1 MERAVVR
8 SSARLSGGG
17 GGPSKSG
24 GGGDKASSRA
34 EAARRAAAAALAAER
49 RARAR
54 QRAEEVEDSPSVLR
68 DKCRELARVVR
79 QAKHLVVYT
88 GAGISTAADIPDYR
102 GPHGVWTRLQRGED
116 IGRVEV
122 SRAQPTFTHMALAA
136 LVARGL
142 CKFVVSQ
149 NCDGLHVRSGLPR
162 RSLAELH
169 GDMFAERCAAP
180 RCRAVLLRA
189 FDTTQRTRRYSHGTR
204 RTCPVPRCGRPL
216 RDTIVHFGERA
227 RAAWPLNWAGALR
240 HAAAA
245 DVILCL
251 GSSLK
256 VLRRYPRLWCM
267 ARPARARPRLY
278 IVNLQWTPK
287 DTAAELK
294 INARCDSVMRE
305 LARRLRVR
313 VPRYRRS
320 RDPLLA
326 HATPL
331 APAER
336 HTCSRPVLAEP
347 EPEPEPDDSASSEP
361 SEFDSSS
368 ASDSDDALPL
378 RRLQERLRGSRPRAN
393 GPSSPVARADGPRGP
408 VARLNGPSGPG
419 ARLDGPSGPGAR
431 LDGPS
436 GPGARLDGPRCQR
449 GPPDR
454 LRDLQFPER
463 PRPLSQMEGLREAPR
478 PVPGLKRLQRP
489 AERSSDSNFP
499 VEGLRPRSPTP
510 RLRDRQYPA
519 ERLRNLE
526 TSANYQRG
534 RNVPETDLRRPQFP
548 EERLRDR
555 QPLLDRLQNRECP
568 ADGLRDPQ
576 FLAERLRGPR
586 SPTERLRSPD
596 TLADR
601 LRDPEMLEPE
611 EKKPKLENGICAV
624 VKEEHLRSFEVSL
637 ADGSA
642 RILLHAAHAPEP
654 KEEEDEGGG
663 LGLPRSRPPRPRDR
677 SAGLLKLGPKPAVK
691 EEDSESEASRAAAAF
706 IARAVFMCRGKLYSG
721 LHTILGPAPAPEPAG
736 ACGWCWRRLGSR
748 RCLWYPA
755 RDPRAAGRVWR
766 RVRGRRYLCT
776 CCPRDGADA
785 SSADE
790 GGEGGWYGK
799 GYRKGRKKKR

>member
-17 GGPSKSG
+17 GGGGPSKSG
-24 GGGDKASSRA
+24 GGGDKAGSRA

-169 GDMFAERCAAP
+169 GNMFAERCAAP
-180 RCRAVLLRA
+180 QCRAVLLRA

-294 INARCDSVMRE
+294 INARCDAVMRE

-336 HTCSRPVLAEP
+336 HTCSRPLLAP
-347 EPEPEPDDSASSEP
+347 PEPDDSGTSEP

-378 RRLQERLRGSRPRAN
+378 RRLQERLRGSQSRAN

-408 VARLNGPSGPG
+408 G

-431 LDGPS
+431 LNGPS
-436 GPGARLDGPRCQR
+436 GPGTRLDGPRWQR

-454 LRDLQFPER
+454 LRDRQFPER
-463 PRPLSQMEGLREAPR
+463 PRPLLQMEGLREP
-478 PVPGLKRLQRP
+478 PGLVPGLERLQRP

-499 VEGLRPRSPTP
+499 VEGLRPRSPTLH
-510 RLRDRQYPA
+510 LRDRHPA

-526 TSANYQRG
+526 TYANYQRG
-534 RNVPETDLRRPQFP
+534 RKASETDLQRPQSP
-548 EERLRDR
+548 EESLRDR
-555 QPLLDRLQNRECP
+555 RPPLLDRLQNRECP
-568 ADGLRDPQ
+568 VDGLRNLK
-576 FLAERLRGPR
+576 FLVERLHTPVPW

-611 EKKPKLENGICAV
+611 EKKPKLENGICVV

-637 ADGSA
+637 ADGAA

-663 LGLPRSRPPRPRDR
+663 LPRPPRPR
-677 SAGLLKLGPKPAVK
+677 P
-691 EEDSESEASRAAAAF
+691 EEDPESEASRAAAAF
-706 IARAVFMCRGKLYSG
+706 IARAVLLCRGKLYPG
-721 LHTILGPAPAPEPAG
+721 LHTILGAAPEPAG
-736 ACGWCWRRLGSR
+736 SGSGSGSCGWCRRRRGSR

-755 RDPRAAGRVWR
+755 RDPQPAGRVWR
-766 RVRGRRYLCT
+766 RARGRRYLCT
-776 CCPRDGADA
+776 CCPAGDDAGDDGG
-785 SSADE
+785 DE

>member
-17 GGPSKSG
+17 GGGSGKSGGGGGPSKSG
-24 GGGDKASSRA
+24 GGDKA

-49 RARAR
+49 RERAR
-54 QRAEEVEDSPSVLR
+54 QRAQEVEDSPSVLR

-122 SRAQPTFTHMALAA
+122 SRAQPTFTHMALTA

-149 NCDGLHVRSGLPR
+149 NCDGLHVRAGLPR
-162 RSLAELH
+162 RALAELH

-180 RCRAVLLRA
+180 ACRAVLLRA
-189 FDTTQRTRRYSHGTR
+189 FDTTQRTGRYAHGTR

-331 APAER
+331 AAAER
-336 HTCSRPVLAEP
+336 HTCSRPALPLAAAG
-347 EPEPEPDDSASSEP
+347 SASSEP
-361 SEFDSSS
+361 GESDSSS
-368 ASDSDDALPL
+368 ASDSDDAVPL
-378 RRLQERLRGSRPRAN
+378 GRLRERLRGE
-393 GPSSPVARADGPRGP
+393 RG
-408 VARLNGPSGPG
+408 AASGP
-419 ARLDGPSGPGAR
+419 
-431 LDGPS
+431 
-436 GPGARLDGPRCQR
+436 R

-454 LRDLQFPER
+454 
-463 PRPLSQMEGLREAPR
+463 PRPPPRVDSLRRPLR
-478 PVPGLKRLQRP
+478 PVPGLNRLQRP
-489 AERSSDSNFP
+489 ADRSRDPNFP
-499 VEGLRPRSPTP
+499 AEGP
-510 RLRDRQYPA
+510 
-519 ERLRNLE
+519 
-526 TSANYQRG
+526 
-534 RNVPETDLRRPQFP
+534 
-548 EERLRDR
+548 
-555 QPLLDRLQNRECP
+555 
-568 ADGLRDPQ
+568 
-576 FLAERLRGPR
+576 
-586 SPTERLRSPD
+586 RLRSPPRRSRD
-596 TLADR
+596 S
-601 LRDPEMLEPE
+601 RDPAGRAPDRRCPVDGSRDSPALAERCRGLRPLWDRSRSPEARKDRSRGPETLEPE
-611 EKKPKLENGICAV
+611 EKKPKLENGFRSA

-637 ADGSA
+637 AGGSA

-663 LGLPRSRPPRPRDR
+663 LGPPRPRPD
-677 SAGLLKLGPKPAVK
+677 
-691 EEDSESEASRAAAAF
+691 EDSESEASRAAAAF
-706 IARAVFMCRGKLYSG
+706 IARAVLVCRAELYPG
-721 LHTILGPAPAPEPAG
+721 LHTILARAPQPACA
-736 ACGWCWRRLGSR
+736 WCWRRHGSA

-755 RDPRAAGRVWR
+755 RDPQPPGRVWR

-776 CCPRDGADA
+776 CCPGGGGGGDSGGEA
-785 SSADE
+785 
-790 GGEGGWYGK
+790 GEGGWYGK